1 MHTLNR
7 FVFGA
12 LVGTLAT
19 GCGAPRASPI
29 AGDVSS
35 VLERGIADGTG
46 SFDHSAWDELLVA
59 YARDGGRRFDYAGL
73 KQDEEKF
80 EAYLSR
86 LASADLGSLAADEI
100 QTLFLNA
107 YNAYIVRDIF
117 EHVNEDGSYEIASIR
132 DIPDVFKRETHVVGG
147 FELSLDNMEHNILRP
162 IFKDP
167 RVHFAVNCASSSC
180 PPLPVRAFEA
190 ARLDAQLDEVAKTT
204 LSDPDYISVEDGAL
218 LVTKIME
225 WYGGDFVNPEFK
237 GSEKTLQAYIA
248 KYSTEKVTSFIEE
261 NGENLTVRFRNYDWA
276 LNRP

>member
-1 MHTLNR
+1 MNR
-7 FVFGA
+7 FLLAAMIGA
-12 LVGTLAT
+12 LAT
-19 GCGAPRASPI
+19 GCEAPRASPI
-29 AGDVSS
+29 AGDISS
-35 VLERGIADGTG
+35 VLERGIAHGTG
-46 SFDHSAWDELLVA
+46 GFDHSVWDELLMA
-59 YARDGGRRFDYAGL
+59 YAQDGGRHFDYAAL

-86 LASADLGSLAADEI
+86 LANADLSSLAADEI
-100 QTLFLNA
+100 QTLFINA
-107 YNAYIVRDIF
+107 YNAYIVRGIV
-117 EHVNEDGSYEIASIR
+117 EHVTDDGTYEIASIR

-190 ARLDAQLDEVAKTT
+190 ARLDEQLDEVTKAALTN
-204 LSDPDYISVEDGAL
+204 PDYISIEDGSL

-225 WYGGDFVNPEFK
+225 WYGADFVNPEFK
-237 GSEKTLQAYIA
+237 GSQKTLQAYIA
-248 KYSTEKVTSFIEE
+248 KYATEEVTSFIKE
-261 NGENLTVRFRNYDWA
+261 NGENLTVRFRNYNWA

>member
-1 MHTLNR
+1 MNR
-7 FVFGA
+7 FVLGA
-12 LVGTLAT
+12 LVGALAT

-29 AGDVSS
+29 AGDISS
-35 VLERGIADGTG
+35 VLERAIADGTG
-46 SFDHSAWDELLVA
+46 SFDHSAWDELLLA
-59 YARDGGRRFDYAGL
+59 YAQDGGRRFDYAGL

-107 YNAYIVRDIF
+107 YNAHIVRDIF
-117 EHVNEDGSYEIASIR
+117 EHVIEDGSYTIASIR

-167 RVHFAVNCASSSC
+167 RVHFAINCASSSC

-190 ARLDAQLDEVAKTT
+190 ARLDEQLDEVTRAT
-204 LSDPDYISVEDGAL
+204 LENPDYISVEEGAL
-218 LVTKIME
+218 LATKIME
-225 WYGGDFVNPEFK
+225 WYGGDFVNPAFE

-248 KYSTEKVTSFIEE
+248 KYASEEVASFIKEK
-261 NGENLTVRFRNYDWA
+261 GGNLTVRFRNYNWA

>member
-1 MHTLNR
+1 MNR

>member
-1 MHTLNR
+1 LNR

>member
-1 MHTLNR
+1 MNR

-117 EHVNEDGSYEIASIR
+117 EHVDEDGSYEIASIR

-190 ARLDAQLDEVAKTT
+190 ARLDEQLEEVTKAT
-204 LSDPDYISVEDGAL
+204 LTNPDYISIEDGSL

-225 WYGGDFVNPEFK
+225 WYGGDFVNPDFT
-237 GSEKTLQAYIA
+237 GSEKTLQAFIA
-248 KYSTEKVTSFIEE
+248 KYATEEVTSFIKEK
-261 NGENLTVRFRNYDWA
+261 GANLTVRFRKYDWT